1 LFIVSAAKIQQYIYF
16 CKGFGGKSLFIDL
29 LGGGLLGDPGGYRL
43 AHALLEG
50 EPQPPSLLPQRRASS
65 AALFL

>member
-16 CKGFGGKSLFIDL
+16 CKGFGGKSLFI
-29 LGGGLLGDPGGYRL
+29 GLLGDPGGYRL

-50 EPQPPSLLPQRRASS
+50 EPQPPSLLPQRRASA